1 MNYELETVPCN
12 FCGSD
17 VYSIYIKDAKDLYNR
32 LEGTFSVA
40 TCNRCGFKFTNPRPT
55 IDTIVYFYPDTA
67 GYYRPEK
74 PKLSLMTKDRIGWS
88 NYLPLLMPD
97 ITKYGFGY
105 LRTKFDS

>member
-17 VYSIYIKDAKDLYNR
+17 AYSIYIKDAKELYNR
-32 LEGTFSVA
+32 LEGTFSVV

-55 IDTIVYFYPDTA
+55 IGTIGYFYPDTA

-74 PKLSLMTKDRIGWS
+74 PKRALRIKDRIG
-88 NYLPLLMPD
+88 
-97 ITKYGFGY
+97 
-105 LRTKFDS
+105 